1 MKSIGNKVGMGLF
14 FIALIM
20 GFSLWSMR
28 AWTDVKEE
36 EIVAKVGN
44 YVITNADLAEMVNK
58 YQEFRK
64 NRPFTIEEKKIILD
78 NFVKNLLV
86 VQEAEKLKLD
96 KKPSVEMQLKLLK
109 VELLMKE
116 YVSSLVE
123 PQIKVTD
130 TEIEDYLKQTPDLIP
145 KETLTLREIV
155 VKTEEEAKKMIQDL
169 KKGAPFSELATDK
182 SIAPSKRNGGR
193 IGMISRGRLPKA
205 LEDVAFKLKVGE
217 FSGPVKTDQGYT
229 VLYLDERKERTQ
241 KEMDELKQKIKAK
254 LEQLVKARKI
264 EEVMEKKVQE
274 LSKNTKVE
282 KYYERIK

>member
-1 MKSIGNKVGMGLF
+1 MKLIGNKVGMGLF

-28 AWTDVKEE
+28 AWADVKEE

-78 NFVKNLLV
+78 NFVKNLLI
-86 VQEAEKLKLD
+86 VQEAEKLKFD
-96 KKPSVEMQLKLLK
+96 KKPSVEIQLKLLK

-155 VKTEEEAKKMIQDL
+155 VKTEEEAKKIIQDL

-193 IGMISRGRLPKA
+193 IGMISRGKLPKA

-229 VLYLDERKERTQ
+229 ILYLDERKERTQ
-241 KEMDELKQKIKAK
+241 KEMDELKGKIKAK

>member
-1 MKSIGNKVGMGLF
+1 MKLIGNKVGMGLF

-78 NFVKNLLV
+78 NFVKNLLI
-86 VQEAEKLKLD
+86 VQEAEKLKFD
-96 KKPSVEMQLKLLK
+96 KKPSVEIQLKLLK

-155 VKTEEEAKKMIQDL
+155 VKTEEEAKKIIQDL

-193 IGMISRGRLPKA
+193 IGMISRGKLPKA

-229 VLYLDERKERTQ
+229 ILYLDERKERTQ
-241 KEMDELKQKIKAK
+241 KEMDELKGKIKAK

>member
-1 MKSIGNKVGMGLF
+1 MKSIGNKVGLGLF

-78 NFVKNLLV
+78 NFVKNLLI
-86 VQEAEKLKLD
+86 VQEAEKLKFD
-96 KKPSVEMQLKLLK
+96 KKPSVEIQLKLLK

-155 VKTEEEAKKMIQDL
+155 VKTEEEAKKIIQDL

-229 VLYLDERKERTQ
+229 ILYLDERRERTQ
-241 KEMDELKQKIKAK
+241 KEMDELKEKIKAK

>member
-78 NFVKNLLV
+78 NFVKNLLI

-96 KKPSVEMQLKLLK
+96 KKPSVEMRLKLLK
-109 VELLMKE
+109 AELLMKE

-169 KKGAPFSELATDK
+169 KKGALFSELATDK

-229 VLYLDERKERTQ
+229 ILYLDERKERTQ
-241 KEMDELKQKIKAK
+241 KEMDELKEKIKAK